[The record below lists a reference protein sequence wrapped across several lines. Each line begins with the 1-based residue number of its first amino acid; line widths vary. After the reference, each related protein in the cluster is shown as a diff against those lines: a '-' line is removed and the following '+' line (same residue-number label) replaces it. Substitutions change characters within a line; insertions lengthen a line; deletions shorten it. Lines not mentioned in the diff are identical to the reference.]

1 MARTATCRTRPAAD
15 HKPVLIALPIVSSDP
30 FAGPAGR
37 RHYTCSSC
45 ETSWAGGEADCWNC
59 GQPATGEHPNITAAL
74 QLLLRRPAA
83 RHA

>member
-1 MARTATCRTRPAAD
+1 MARTVARRRPATTD

-30 FAGPAGR
+30 YAGPAGR

-45 ETSWAGGEADCWNC
+45 ETSWAGGEQDCFNC